1 MLMNHNNLL
10 LSYTTS
16 LQVLTTLSI
25 FNYIVIMY
33 LVKSLNL
40 ALFTAIIIVKEAG
53 KSGSGPGGLAML
65 MDGGRGMVVPAIDYG

>member
-1 MLMNHNNLL
+1 MNHNNLL
-10 LSYTTS
+10 LSYTNQN
-16 LQVLTTLSI
+16 LVLTTLSI

-40 ALFTAIIIVKEAG
+40 AMFTAIIIIKEAG

-65 MDGGRGMVVPAIDYG
+65 MGGGRGMVVPATDYG